1 MFTKEPWNDDW
12 SDPCQLRQY
21 ILDLTGNPNS
31 LAFGFFKNGEIVG
44 LAMGSIRHWY
54 AGTEYYIDEF
64 CIKTSEQGRGLETRF
79 LREIEACIREKGIQ
93 QIFLQTER
101 TVPAYEFYRKN
112 GFFEL
117 DEHVSLAKRI

>member
-1 MFTKEPWNDDW
+1 MEEIRELKNSSLCEIEAFFREVFTKEPWNDDW

-31 LAFGFFKNGEIVG
+31 LAFGFFENGEMVG

-64 CIKTSEQGRGLETRF
+64 CIKTSEQGRGIGNPLF
-79 LREIEACIREKGIQ
+79 AG
-93 QIFLQTER
+93 
-101 TVPAYEFYRKN
+101 N
-112 GFFEL
+112 
-117 DEHVSLAKRI
+117 